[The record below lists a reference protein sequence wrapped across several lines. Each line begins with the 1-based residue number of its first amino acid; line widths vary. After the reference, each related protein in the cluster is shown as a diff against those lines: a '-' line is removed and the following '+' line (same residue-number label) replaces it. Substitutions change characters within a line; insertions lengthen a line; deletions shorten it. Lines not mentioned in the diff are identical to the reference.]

1 MSTRQK
7 FIKLFIKKFAKVQH
21 WYSSESWC
29 VLSRFQIGYPAP
41 DLTLDYCNF
50 PLTVAELSWFPPR
63 KNVRTPIS
71 TPTRTFLRGATQL
84 NSAQVREKCSIRNA
98 TRRILSHF
106 RSKKCEKSKKISI
119 RSQKSSQS
127 WIADLKKQQNTPT
140 FAGLFIFFCI
150 RPSTFMQRKFGF
162 CQNQNFAAQAKL
174 CLKRLLQ
181 KNGAQ
186 AKFCGV

>member
-1 MSTRQK
+1 MCTVST
-7 FIKLFIKKFAKVQH
+7 VE
-21 WYSSESWC
+21 SSESWC

-50 PLTVAELSWFPPR
+50 TLTVAELSWFPPR

-140 FAGLFIFFCI
+140 FAG
-150 RPSTFMQRKFGF
+150 
-162 CQNQNFAAQAKL
+162 AAEWPLYGSKSKTQIKSN
-174 CLKRLLQ
+174 LQ
-181 KNGAQ
+181 WSS
-186 AKFCGV
+186 F